1 MRALTIFGLSSYAEI
16 ACLYFERDTDFVV
29 QKFVVDD
36 KYKDRDEF
44 LGRPVVPL
52 GQIQATEETQY
63 FHAAVTYTGM
73 NRLRERI
80 FTDFLQRNYRPASYV
95 SPYAYVDPTVTLGEH
110 VFIFEDNTIQP
121 RVGIGTGTILW
132 SGNHIGH
139 HSTVDEFTFIS
150 SHVVLSGHC
159 QVGRNSF
166 LGVNC
171 SVGNGVT
178 IGAANWIFP
187 GTSIVA
193 DTGPNEAWRPER
205 PVMAKF
211 RPLDRF
217 AL

>member
-1 MRALTIFGLSSYAEI
+1 MRALTIFGLSSYAEV

-29 QKFVVDD
+29 EKFVVDD
-36 KYKDRDEF
+36 EFKDRDEF

-52 GQIQATEETQY
+52 GQIEAAVGVKY

-73 NRLRERI
+73 NRLRERV
-80 FTDFLQRNYRPASYV
+80 FRDFLHRNYRPASYI
-95 SPYAYVDPTVTLGEH
+95 SPHAYVDSTATLGEH

-121 RVGIGTGTILW
+121 RAAIGTGAILW

-139 HSTVDEFTFIS
+139 HSIVDDFSFIS

-178 IGAANWIFP
+178 IGTANWIFP